1 MGAEVNATDSAG
13 VPWEGRS
20 FEPNAA
26 PDDDGSAPQALMA
39 TITRFHAGDATEA
52 EVVDQVRESRLL
64 IPLLAKAGET
74 GTTAEGLT
82 VDKTQELSIV
92 TVTGPDGRA
101 VLPVFSSVEAMKA
114 WNPDARPVPAAGT
127 RVALAAASENTDLV
141 IIDPLSDSEFI
152 LRRPAVWAI
161 AQSAPWTPSFLR
173 ADVRDEFAASA
184 ESEECVADIQLLAG
198 DPGARLHGP
207 ELVVQIAMREGLDR
221 ETLDA
226 VMERMRERWSAS
238 ELIAQS
244 VDSLAV
250 QVIRAP
256 AADVPTS

>member
-1 MGAEVNATDSAG
+1 MNLTDSAG

-20 FEPNAA
+20 FDPNPA
-26 PDDDGSAPQALMA
+26 PDDDGTAPPKLMDV
-39 TITRFHAGDATEA
+39 ITRFHQGDATEA
-52 EVVDQVRESRLL
+52 EVVDVVRESRLL

-74 GTTAEGLT
+74 TTTDAGFT
-82 VDKTQELSIV
+82 ADKTQELSIV

-101 VLPVFSSVEAMKA
+101 VLPVFSSVTAMSN
-114 WNPDARPVPAAGT
+114 WNPEARPVPAAGT

-141 IIDPLSDSEFI
+141 IIDPLSDSEFVI
-152 LRRPAVWAI
+152 RRPALWSI
-161 AQSAPWTPSFLR
+161 AQSTQWVPSFVR
-173 ADVRDEFAASA
+173 DDVRGEFVASA
-184 ESEECVADIQLLAG
+184 ADEPDVAEVQLLAG

-207 ELVVQIAMREGLDR
+207 ELIVQIAMRPGLDR

-226 VMERMRERWSAS
+226 TMDRMRERWASS

-250 QVIRAP
+250 QVVRAP
-256 AADVPTS
+256 EATP

>member
-1 MGAEVNATDSAG
+1 MNLTDSAG

-20 FEPNAA
+20 FDPNPA
-26 PDDDGSAPQALMA
+26 PDDDGTAPPKLMDV
-39 TITRFHAGDATEA
+39 ITRFQQGDATEA
-52 EVVDQVRESRLL
+52 EVVDVVRESRLL

-74 GTTAEGLT
+74 TTTDAGLT
-82 VDKTQELSIV
+82 ADKTQELSIV

-101 VLPVFSSVEAMKA
+101 VLPVFSSVTAMSN
-114 WNPDARPVPAAGT
+114 WNPEARPVPAAGT

-141 IIDPLSDSEFI
+141 IIDPLSDSEFVV
-152 LRRPAVWAI
+152 RRPALWSI
-161 AQSAPWTPSFLR
+161 AQSTQWVPSFVR
-173 ADVRDEFAASA
+173 DDVRGEFMASA
-184 ESEECVADIQLLAG
+184 ADEPDVAGVQLLAG

-207 ELVVQIAMREGLDR
+207 ELVVQIAMRPGLDR

-226 VMERMRERWSAS
+226 TMDRMRERWASS

-250 QVIRAP
+250 QVVRAP
-256 AADVPTS
+256 EATL

>member
-1 MGAEVNATDSAG
+1 MGDEMNATDSAG

-26 PDDDGSAPQALMA
+26 PDDDGSAPEALMA
-39 TITRFHAGDATEA
+39 TITRFHSGVGTEA

-74 GTTAEGLT
+74 ATAPKGLT
-82 VDKTQELSIV
+82 IDKTQELSIV

-161 AQSAPWTPSFLR
+161 AQSVPWTPSFLR
-173 ADVRDEFAASA
+173 ADVRDEFVASA
-184 ESEECVADIQLLAG
+184 ESEEYVADIQLLAG

-207 ELVVQIAMREGLDR
+207 ELVVQVAMREGLDR
-221 ETLDA
+221 DTLDS

-250 QVIRAP
+250 QVVRAP
-256 AADVPTS
+256 AAGLPTA